1 MNQIM
6 ETTKTA
12 AASITQPSKMSEFQ
26 LLWARAMAP
35 RTEAAMADGSWRIGF
50 TKFAARMLGELVEF
64 GFEVKPGDPVKVG
77 QVIGWVEA
85 FKAMS
90 DVFAVVEGEFAGV
103 NEALQANTEL
113 AQTDPYGAGWLYA
126 ARGTPEPNAVDVHGY
141 VGILDG
147 AIDKIQDKT
156 P

>member
-1 MNQIM
+1 L
-6 ETTKTA
+6 
-12 AASITQPSKMSEFQ
+12 ASDVPQ
-26 LLWARAMAP
+26 LLQYKRSRFSTRLPIGLLYTASHYWLAKQY
-35 RTEAAMADGSWRIGF
+35 DGSWRIGF